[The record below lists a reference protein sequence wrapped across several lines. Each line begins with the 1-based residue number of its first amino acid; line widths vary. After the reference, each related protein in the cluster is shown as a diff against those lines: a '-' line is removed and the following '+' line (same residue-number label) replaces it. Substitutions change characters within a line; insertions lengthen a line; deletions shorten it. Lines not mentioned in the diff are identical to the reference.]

1 MKLKSTLLTVA
12 VAIGSQVNAQTWVA
26 DSVEMGASYAND
38 VFYNIM
44 NGSDATEAANNW
56 DIAFQIT
63 SFSEPMFNASVRAN
77 HNKRDVQVYSLHKQA
92 SVHFGNLTP
101 SDTMVAYGD
110 QLLNEDSTWGTGAFT
125 TNRDM
130 TNPLDYGWGTYDMNT
145 HNLNGDSLYLVKAG
159 GVFYQLWIQ
168 KYVSIGNVGYW
179 FRVARWDG
187 TGSVSDSIKR
197 VAPYNNRLFAYYNM
211 STGQFLDREPSRS
224 DWHIMFTQY
233 LKDRVFGANPN
244 KYQNYVGVLSNLKVR
259 VAKVTGVN
267 PSTVT
272 SSNYMMYTPNASEY
286 TNTIGDDWKH
296 FAGMWTVAPD
306 TSYIIMPDTANGQQ
320 EYYHLQFTRF
330 DGTATGK
337 IVFETRKLAAVNL
350 SVNDVNGTAA
360 TYSIYPNPAQNVI
373 NIMVDAKQAG
383 KNTVLAVTDVT
394 GKVVV
399 TQPVQLSAGVNA
411 YSVDMSSFPA
421 GMYIVTVNNS
431 QLKIAEKVQVQR

>member
-159 GVFYQLWIQ
+159 GVFYQSLDT
-168 KYVSIGNVGYW
+168 VS
-179 FRVARWDG
+179 
-187 TGSVSDSIKR
+187 
-197 VAPYNNRLFAYYNM
+197 M
-211 STGQFLDREPSRS
+211 
-224 DWHIMFTQY
+224 
-233 LKDRVFGANPN
+233 
-244 KYQNYVGVLSNLKVR
+244 
-259 VAKVTGVN
+259 
-267 PSTVT
+267 
-272 SSNYMMYTPNASEY
+272 
-286 TNTIGDDWKH
+286 
-296 FAGMWTVAPD
+296 
-306 TSYIIMPDTANGQQ
+306 
-320 EYYHLQFTRF
+320 
-330 DGTATGK
+330 
-337 IVFETRKLAAVNL
+337 
-350 SVNDVNGTAA
+350 
-360 TYSIYPNPAQNVI
+360 
-373 NIMVDAKQAG
+373 
-383 KNTVLAVTDVT
+383 
-394 GKVVV
+394 
-399 TQPVQLSAGVNA
+399 
-411 YSVDMSSFPA
+411 
-421 GMYIVTVNNS
+421 
-431 QLKIAEKVQVQR
+431 